1 MFFWRIT
8 KYNPKNRDSNGI
20 YLLDEWTFYAQI
32 GTVVSGKI
40 FTYEDYLAAENAY
53 VAALI
58 VFMECNNLEDLQIVN
73 LENNLKFRKDIY
85 LNSEMTVFLKK
96 IKDVISINK
105 TEVDLLTRLI
115 LREKLWCMFTS
126 KSMSVRFGWDYYM
139 YIGSVNKCVKGIKKV
154 EQRGLFVEECDSE
167 YLDA

>member
-1 MFFWRIT
+1 MFFYRVT
-8 KYNPKNRDSNGI
+8 KYIPKNRDSNGI

-40 FTYEDYLAAENAY
+40 FANDC
-53 VAALI
+53 
-58 VFMECNNLEDLQIVN
+58 F
-73 LENNLKFRKDIY
+73 F
-85 LNSEMTVFLKK
+85 KK

-105 TEVDLLTRLI
+105 TDVDLLIRLI

-154 EQRGLFVEECDSE
+154 EQQGLFVEECDSE

>member
-1 MFFWRIT
+1 MT

-32 GTVVSGKI
+32 GTVVAGKV
-40 FTYEDYLAAENAY
+40 FTYEEYLAAENAY

-58 VFMECNNLEDLQIVN
+58 VFMKCNNLEALQIVN
-73 LENNLKFRKDIY
+73 FENNLKFKKDIY
-85 LNSEMTVFLKK
+85 LSDEMIIFLKK
-96 IKDVISINK
+96 IKDVVSANII
-105 TEVDLLTRLI
+105 EVDLLTRLI

-126 KSMSVRFGWDYYM
+126 DVMSVRFGWDYYM
-139 YIGSVNKCVKGIKKV
+139 YIGSINKCEKGIQKI
-154 EQRGLFVEECDSE
+154 EQQGLFVEECDSS